1 MYVQIELLWNIGAH
15 AATAAGPRP
24 THRTYLP
31 AVSVHYIYNKFCYLA
46 VRIISLRQDK
56 SLSISIKYFEVGRCV
71 RGRSSSGR
79 GRLYNLKITC
89 DVCPESITS
98 KNPVG
103 QVKQT
108 RELISVTIYYLRC
121 YGRRDI
127 AARRV
132 PATPHA
138 RTLRAA
144 YNLQL
149 NYESNLLYLNH
160 TPITCPKVTLNL

>member
-1 MYVQIELLWNIGAH
+1 MYVQIELLWNIGTH
-15 AATAAGPRP
+15 AVPAAGPRTAP
-24 THRTYLP
+24 LP

-46 VRIISLRQDK
+46 VHIISLRQDK
-56 SLSISIKYFEVGRCV
+56 SLTLSIKYFEVGQRVRV
-71 RGRSSSGR
+71 RGSRGR
-79 GRLYNLKITC
+79 GRHYNLKITC

-108 RELISVTIYYLRC
+108 RELISVTIYNLSC

-138 RTLRAA
+138 STLRAA